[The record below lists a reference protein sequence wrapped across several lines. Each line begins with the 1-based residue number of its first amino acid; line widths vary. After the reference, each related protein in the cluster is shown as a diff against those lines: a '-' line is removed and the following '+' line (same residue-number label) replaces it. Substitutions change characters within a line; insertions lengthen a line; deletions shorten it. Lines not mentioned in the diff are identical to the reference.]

1 MGEEVSS
8 SFFAHQTK
16 IRLRTNKT
24 VVFGRSDRLLLLK
37 PNAAPY
43 NTVKGGKCKMVC
55 VSIMG
60 FGLSSDGAYL
70 YGMYHT
76 REEEDLGNPWG
87 FFFVGGLAKGRKIL

>member
-1 MGEEVSS
+1 MSS

-16 IRLRTNKT
+16 IRLLTNKT
-24 VVFGRSDRLLLLK
+24 VVFGRSDRLLLLE

-43 NTVKGGKCKMVC
+43 TVKGGKCKMAC

-76 REEEDLGNPWG
+76 GEEEDLGNPWV
-87 FFFVGGLAKGRKIL
+87 FFRGWSGQREEDIIIERR